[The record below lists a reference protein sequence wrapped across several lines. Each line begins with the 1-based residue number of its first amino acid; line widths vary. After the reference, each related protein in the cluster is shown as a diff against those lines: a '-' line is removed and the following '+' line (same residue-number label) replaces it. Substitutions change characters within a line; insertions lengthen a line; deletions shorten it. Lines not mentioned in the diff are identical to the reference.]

1 MGKRSLVEMKD
12 TTVQYRIYKPEL
24 LTTHHHLMY
33 QTVDQDF
40 WELPFL
46 WPPPA
51 RAWPRRR
58 SPARPERDRCSP
70 ASRGSSHT
78 PPHPRQRRDR

>member
-24 LTTHHHLMY
+24 LTIHHHLMY
-33 QTVDQDF
+33 DQDL

-58 SPARPERDRCSP
+58 SPARQERGRCSP

>member
-1 MGKRSLVEMKD
+1 
-12 TTVQYRIYKPEL
+12 
-24 LTTHHHLMY
+24 MY
-33 QTVDQDF
+33 QTVDQER
-40 WELPFL
+40 WELAFL

-58 SPARPERDRCSP
+58 SPARPERGRYSP
-70 ASRGSSHT
+70 ASHGSSHT